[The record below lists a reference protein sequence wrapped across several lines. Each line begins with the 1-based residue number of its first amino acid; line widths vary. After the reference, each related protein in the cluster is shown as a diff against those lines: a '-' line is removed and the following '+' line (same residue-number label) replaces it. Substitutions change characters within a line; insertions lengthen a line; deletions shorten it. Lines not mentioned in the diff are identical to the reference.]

1 MRKTLKW
8 LGYVLAGLLGIA
20 VFASAAGDLLWST
33 AIHSYCLQHEFF
45 FKEELFPRESGLKR
59 FRF

>member
-33 AIHSYCLQHEFF
+33 AIHSYCLQHAFF
-45 FKEELFPRESGLKR
+45 FMRKCSLANLA
-59 FRF
+59 